1 MVNEDKL
8 RSDQARGAKAQQLI
22 ENELL
27 AEAFSGLEDAYVRAW
42 RDTGIHDI
50 NAREK
55 LFLAINVVGKVK
67 EHLSAVAAN
76 GKLAKKE
83 LEDLARVAEPRKRFG
98 IV

>member
-8 RSDQARGAKAQQLI
+8 RSDIARATQAKHLVDS
-22 ENELL
+22 ELL
-27 AEAFSGLEDAYVRAW
+27 QEAFTGLEDAYVRAW
-42 RDTGIHDI
+42 RDTTIHDV

-67 EHLSAVAAN
+67 DHLSSIVAN
-76 GKLAKKE
+76 GNLAKKE

-98 IV
+98 VI